1 MRCAPTHTH
10 HGGHEGHEGHEALKG
25 KVIGRLT
32 GRPAKRASDAERGQ
46 AHTPKASQER
56 CVCPASLYVRRL
68 RRPVERPFVIFV
80 AKPVVIFVVPKA
92 A

>member
-1 MRCAPTHTH
+1 MQGAPTHTH
-10 HGGHEGHEGHEALKG
+10 HEGHEALMG

-32 GRPAKRASDAERGQ
+32 GRPAKRASDVERGQ
-46 AHTPKASQER
+46 AHTPKASQEW
-56 CVCPASLYVRRL
+56 CVCPASLHVSRL
-68 RRPVERPFVIFV
+68 RRPNKRPFVIFV